1 MAIKYNIPISLST
14 TNPLYY
20 CSTNTPSDNSSFH
33 PQSETSI
40 F

>member
-1 MAIKYNIPISLST
+1 MSIKYNIPISLST

-20 CSTNTPSDNSSFH
+20 CSTNTPSDNFSFH
-33 PQSETSI
+33 PLTGTSI